1 MSDWNIISKKILFL
15 GKILHCGDPK
25 KLEFFFKSVKFEKKI
40 IAKILKKN
48 SPKFRNQKNWK
59 YFL

>member
-48 SPKFRNQKNWK
+48 SPKFRNQKN
-59 YFL
+59 